1 MSRGILFLGLGLATG
16 CPTTFE
22 CDENTACGFGETCQ
36 GGVCVETRC
45 ASSAQ
50 CPMESYCLN
59 GECLPGCAQ
68 DDDCYPG
75 SSCDLD
81 LRTCAEDACV
91 DTEVDCGYREFCN
104 TATGDCYDA
113 GEQYCKFCDE
123 DSECGEGNYCYGH
136 YCGVDC
142 SDGQECP
149 GGFECFPFTD
159 DVGNIVAYQCWTYC
173 WLYEDVEPGA
183 ELSVA
188 PPEPKHPIPT
198 PPKGENPDLRTLWNV
213 SP

>member
-1 MSRGILFLGLGLATG
+1 MGFSGTASHVVWAVALFGAASAAVPVLFDVFEHDPALAPTAARTSQADDIATRITG
-16 CPTTFE
+16 TF
-22 CDENTACGFGETCQ
+22 
-36 GGVCVETRC
+36 
-45 ASSAQ
+45 
-50 CPMESYCLN
+50 
-59 GECLPGCAQ
+59 
-68 DDDCYPG
+68 
-75 SSCDLD
+75 
-81 LRTCAEDACV
+81 
-91 DTEVDCGYREFCN
+91 
-104 TATGDCYDA
+104 CYDA

-183 ELSVA
+183 ELSVT